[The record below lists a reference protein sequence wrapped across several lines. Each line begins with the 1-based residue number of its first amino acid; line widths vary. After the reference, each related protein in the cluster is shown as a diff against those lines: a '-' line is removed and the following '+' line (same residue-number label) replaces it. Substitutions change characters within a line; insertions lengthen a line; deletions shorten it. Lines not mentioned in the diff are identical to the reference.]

1 MRIYIIEDDPVI
13 ISVLENIINS
23 NNLGEICGTT
33 KSGMPCIDYILLL
46 NPDIIL
52 IDFLMPE
59 KDGIEIIRELKA
71 KQCKSVFLMI
81 SQVTSKDIIGSAYD
95 AGVDFFINKPI
106 NLIEVK
112 SVMEKISIS
121 IQNKKTISQIQS
133 MFVNETLSQSKD
145 NKPERHARLNAILGE
160 LGMAGEKGCGDII
173 DVCSYLINSNISI
186 GDLSLGY
193 ILNMLTNNPKVMEQ
207 RIRRAI
213 SRGLTNIAYR
223 GLDNYMDE
231 TFSRYSGTLF
241 TFEEV
246 RAEMEWIKGN
256 RNTRG
261 KIALKKF
268 IDGLIIMSE

>member
-59 KDGIEIIRELKA
+59 KDGIEIIRELKE
-71 KQCKSVFLMI
+71 KQCKAFFLMI

-145 NKPERHARLNAILGE
+145 NKPERQARLNAILGE